1 MIDYYTM
8 FIISCTIVFLIGT
21 GQIIKDILLDYL
33 YLDIEEDEDIEE
45 DTEDDEILLDML
57 YD

>member
-8 FIISCTIVFLIGT
+8 FVIFCTIVFLIGT
-21 GQIIKDILLDYL
+21 GKIIKDILLDYL
-33 YLDIEEDEDIEE
+33 YLDIEEDEDTEE
-45 DTEDDEILLDML
+45 DEDML